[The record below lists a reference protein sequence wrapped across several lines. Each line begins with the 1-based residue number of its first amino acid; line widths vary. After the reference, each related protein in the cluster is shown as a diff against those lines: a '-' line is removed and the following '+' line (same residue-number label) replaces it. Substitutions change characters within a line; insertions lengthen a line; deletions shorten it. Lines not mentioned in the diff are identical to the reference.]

1 MFRPLIALAFT
12 GLALAAGPAAW
23 AIPRL
28 DLSGYPAPAAGDRR
42 WVIQLPG
49 LLRPSADGSISA
61 NPRDWRVELI
71 VGQTTLVDCNQY
83 SFSARLRPEPLA
95 AGQGSL
101 LYRVSEVG
109 PLVSTR
115 MACPG
120 MPPRER
126 FVPMA
131 GKPFVVPYNVSAP
144 IVVDA
149 PRPLQLR
156 WRLWKAETN
165 SQPALALP

>member
-1 MFRPLIALAFT
+1 
-12 GLALAAGPAAW
+12 
-23 AIPRL
+23 
-28 DLSGYPAPAAGDRR
+28 
-42 WVIQLPG
+42 
-49 LLRPSADGSISA
+49 
-61 NPRDWRVELI
+61 
-71 VGQTTLVDCNQY
+71 
-83 SFSARLRPEPLA
+83 
-95 AGQGSL
+95 
-101 LYRVSEVG
+101 
-109 PLVSTR
+109 
-115 MACPG
+115 

-156 WRLWKAETN
+156 WRLWKAESN